1 MNPPETRVLE
11 TAAVPGALGE
21 IETALERTW
30 SANPHVPHTV
40 RMHMGIA
47 AGEIGANI
55 VEHASSGRPVR
66 IWLDVHVS
74 PTRVNLEF
82 TDDGEPAQID
92 MNAVRMPDGM
102 AERGRGLAL
111 ARAVLDELTYRRADC
126 NHWILVSK
134 RFD

>member
-1 MNPPETRVLE
+1 MNRPETRVLD
-11 TAAVPGALGE
+11 TAAGPGALGE

-55 VEHASSGRPVR
+55 VEHAASARPVR

-74 PTRVNLEF
+74 PSRVNVEF
-82 TDDGEPAQID
+82 TDDGEPAEVD
-92 MNAVRMPDGM
+92 MGAVRMPDDM

-111 ARAVLDELTYRRADC
+111 AKAVLAELTYRRSLV
-126 NHWILVSK
+126 NHWMLVS
-134 RFD
+134 RPFA

>member
-1 MNPPETRVLE
+1 MNRPETRVLE
-11 TAAVPGALGE
+11 TAAGPGALGE

-55 VEHASSGRPVR
+55 VEHAASARPVR
-66 IWLDVHVS
+66 IWLDVNVS
-74 PTRVNLEF
+74 PSRVNVEF
-82 TDDGEPAQID
+82 TDDGEPAQVD
-92 MNAVRMPDGM
+92 MDAVRMPDDM

-111 ARAVLDELTYRRADC
+111 AKAVLAELTYRRSLV
-126 NHWILVSK
+126 NHWVLVS
-134 RFD
+134 RQFA

>member
-1 MNPPETRVLE
+1 MNRPETRVLE
-11 TAAVPGALGE
+11 TAAGPGALRE

-30 SANPHVPHTV
+30 SAHPHVPRTV
-40 RMHMGIA
+40 RMHMAIA

-55 VEHASSGRPVR
+55 VEHAASGRPVR
-66 IWLDVHVS
+66 IWLDVEVS
-74 PTRVNLEF
+74 PSRVNLEF

-92 MNAVRMPDGM
+92 MNAVRMPDDL

-126 NHWILVSK
+126 NHWTLVSK